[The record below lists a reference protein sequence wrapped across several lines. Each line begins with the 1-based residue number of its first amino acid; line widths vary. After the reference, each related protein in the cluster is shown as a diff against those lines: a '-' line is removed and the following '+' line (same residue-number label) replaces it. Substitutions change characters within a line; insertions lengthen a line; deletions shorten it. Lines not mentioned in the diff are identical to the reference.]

1 MGPLIDYGAVRHFF
15 DKYHSTVSAGAR
27 VLVPAEPIP
36 TLGDNFVS
44 PGLIDVTGVSL
55 PDEEIFG
62 PLLQV
67 LTVQTLAEAITQANA
82 TQFGLAAGIVTRE
95 RAQYEAFY
103 QQTKA
108 GIINWNQP
116 LTGATTAAPFGGA
129 KASGNYRS
137 AGFLSVDYCSYPCAS
152 IEDEAP
158 VVPSTLPAGVTY

>member
-1 MGPLIDYGAVRHFF
+1 MNMSVDQRIISRN
-15 DKYHSTVSAGAR
+15 
-27 VLVPAEPIP
+27 PATNEPIWSGS
-36 TLGDNFVS
+36 LADDAAIVQAVS
-44 PGLIDVTGVSL
+44 V
-55 PDEEIFG
+55 
-62 PLLQV
+62 
-67 LTVQTLAEAITQANA
+67 A

-152 IEDEAP
+152 IEDAP
-158 VVPSTLPAGVTY
+158 PAVPTTLPAGVVY

>member
-1 MGPLIDYGAVRHFF
+1 M
-15 DKYHSTVSAGAR
+15 T
-27 VLVPAEPIP
+27 
-36 TLGDNFVS
+36 
-44 PGLIDVTGVSL
+44 L

-67 LTVQTLAEAITQANA
+67 STVQTFAEAITEANA
-82 TQFGLAAGIVTRE
+82 TQFGLAAGIVARE
-95 RAQYEAFY
+95 RAQYETFY
-103 QQTKA
+103 NQTKA

-152 IEDEAP
+152 IEDETP
-158 VVPSTLPAGVTY
+158 VVPATRPGGVVY

>member
-1 MGPLIDYGAVRHFF
+1 MP
-15 DKYHSTVSAGAR
+15 
-27 VLVPAEPIP
+27 
-36 TLGDNFVS
+36 
-44 PGLIDVTGVSL
+44 L

-67 LTVQTLAEAITQANA
+67 STVQTLAEAITQANA
-82 TQFGLAAGIVTRE
+82 TQFGLAAGIVTCE
-95 RAQYEAFY
+95 RAQYETFY

-152 IEDEAP
+152 IEDASP
-158 VVPSTLPAGVTY
+158 AVPTTLPAGVVY